1 MTLLVTVIAAIVST
15 LVWYLNNKRSELK
28 IGILCLMYWGAALMW
43 FVDAIFE
50 FVEMGADYF
59 NPEPAVLLND
69 LILGFSAVIL
79 GLVAW
84 IVILLFKDPKGVIR
98 KKHSE
103 E

>member
-28 IGILCLMYWGAALMW
+28 IGILCLTYWGAALMW

-50 FVEMGADYF
+50 FVEMGVDYF
-59 NPEPAVLLND
+59 NPEPAELLND

-98 KKHSE
+98 QKHSE